1 MSSLTAA
8 GRFPNCSREISSWR
22 GRRSNR
28 LVKRPQEFVASQSL
42 RAALLQESFTA
53 LDRRK
58 EAYESLKSADDVLAW
73 NLQRWEFF
81 LKQLTGRILTRD
93 PVGLSF
99 TGDGRMAKYHDHIE
113 AVDHQTYLFSSQ
125 FLDASGNRVRFM
137 LGKHMRA
144 DES

>member
-1 MSSLTAA
+1 MFHMATMWFLIASCGVAEDLAVWSNQ
-8 GRFPNCSREISSWR
+8 PREFI
-22 GRRSNR
+22 
-28 LVKRPQEFVASQSL
+28 ASQSL

-99 TGDGRMAKYHDHIE
+99 TGDGRMAKYNDHIE

-137 LGKHMRA
+137 LGKHTRA
-144 DES
+144 GES